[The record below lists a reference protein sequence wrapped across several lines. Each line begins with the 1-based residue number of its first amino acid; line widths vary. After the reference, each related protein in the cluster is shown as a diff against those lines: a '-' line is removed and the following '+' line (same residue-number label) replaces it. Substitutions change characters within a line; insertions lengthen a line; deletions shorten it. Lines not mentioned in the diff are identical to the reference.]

1 MIRWLA
7 LALALSLIPV
17 AGCVSPT
24 DPLGRQD
31 ALEDAQQRY
40 TDLVRW
46 GELEKAGMFVDPALR
61 ADYLRLAT
69 SFNALR
75 ITDFEIGDI
84 VYGDDD
90 ANVTV
95 VYKGYV
101 TAQLVERTARE
112 EQAWYREAGLSNVW
126 RVRPQLA
133 SVLATLEGH
142 PPESGGN

>member
-1 MIRWLA
+1 MHRWLA
-7 LALALSLIPV
+7 LTCTLGLL

-31 ALEDAQQRY
+31 ALEEAQQRY

-46 GELEKAGMFVDPALR
+46 GELEKAGMFVDPELR
-61 ADYLRLAT
+61 AEYLRLAP
-69 SFNALR
+69 SFEALR

-84 VYGDDD
+84 VYDEND
-90 ANVTV
+90 ATVSV

-101 TAQLVERTARE
+101 PAQLIERTARE
-112 EQAWYREAGLSNVW
+112 EQAWYREEGLANTW

-133 SVLATLEGH
+133 QVLATLEGRPAGSAGH
-142 PPESGGN
+142 